1 MSIISFVAFLLSLI
15 AWASSRMI
23 YRLPNETLE
32 ETQPLGEEAQE
43 SDVDSVSF
51 LSRGKDLCD
60 PAVKQVY
67 GYYSGS
73 NGRRYSWNTRANL
86 LFVDQP
92 AGAGF
97 ADGPPVTN
105 GSFGAA
111 DDLYM
116 ALQEFLAKH
125 TQYRGK
131 DFYITGESYAGNGH
145 YIPAIAHKI
154 LREITRGIEP
164 HIPLRGLA
172 IGNGWMNA
180 AIQVLD
186 YPEMAFQSCT
196 APHVA
201 TRKECEYI
209 RQCSVYLPVQIP
221 DDEYDMR
228 ITSKDGST
236 GDIGD
241 ARLERYLNRKDV
253 QRKLGVC
260 KRFKSCSDVGDFS
273 MDEITPTETLLPD
286 LLDAEI
292 RVLLYD
298 GDQDYICNWIGY
310 EHVANEMAWPGRD
323 AFLRAPRY
331 EYEGADGISVGLLRS
346 IRWKEK
352 GMFGFFQVYR
362 AGHLVPT
369 EQPEAALL
377 MINDFI
383 DGIMGPVP
391 FTTTVE
397 SGNNS
402 PEL

>member
-1 MSIISFVAFLLSLI
+1 
-15 AWASSRMI
+15 
-23 YRLPNETLE
+23 
-32 ETQPLGEEAQE
+32 
-43 SDVDSVSF
+43 
-51 LSRGKDLCD
+51 
-60 PAVKQVY
+60 
-67 GYYSGS
+67 
-73 NGRRYSWNTRANL
+73 
-86 LFVDQP
+86 
-92 AGAGF
+92 
-97 ADGPPVTN
+97 
-105 GSFGAA
+105 
-111 DDLYM
+111 
-116 ALQEFLAKH
+116 
-125 TQYRGK
+125 
-131 DFYITGESYAGNGH
+131 
-145 YIPAIAHKI
+145 
-154 LREITRGIEP
+154 
-164 HIPLRGLA
+164 
-172 IGNGWMNA
+172 
-180 AIQVLD
+180 
-186 YPEMAFQSCT
+186 
-196 APHVA
+196 
-201 TRKECEYI
+201 
-209 RQCSVYLPVQIP
+209 
-221 DDEYDMR
+221 
-228 ITSKDGST
+228 GST